1 MRPATDADEEDV
13 ATSIALVTLCGSL
26 AILLLP
32 LLRSPFGLDVH
43 AFGVWVGA
51 SVHDVGQ
58 VVATGDRVPGAL
70 ETAVVVKLSRV
81 LLLAPLVALVVLHR
95 RRTVPATS
103 SAARPPVLPFFV
115 AAFVVAVLVRAT
127 GLVPTSALDAVQHV
141 QSVLLVAALFA
152 LGTGIDVPHLLRTG
166 GRSLVLGLSSWVLV
180 AGVSLAG
187 VHLLHVGA
195 DRGGPPAPT
204 SADAWAGR
212 GPGVG
217 PWAVGRAW
225 AGRRAWAAW
234 PGVGR
239 AWGVPRGR
247 AWAGRVGT
255 PVGVPTTSPGRP
267 PRDTHGSL
275 HVGAPMGVP
284 VGAPQASDRAWD
296 RQGCRPPTGAPVP
309 HLPTSRQAWV
319 RGTGRGNPWVSP
331 PVARAT
337 TSDTHGSLHVGA
349 PMGVPVG
356 VPVGAPGRAGPQSPN
371 SASTTGT
378 VVRRGG
384 ACDPSI
390 RSTSSRAACRPTSTG
405 S

>member
-1 MRPATDADEEDV
+1 MLRALPRPTSPLAALVPGLLVVALATVLALGLERLTNVLTASTVAVALGALVRSTGAFRPSWKPATGFASKRLLRIAVVLLGLQLPLSQVRDLGWGGVVLVVGVVVVTFTGTQLLGRALGLGRDRSLLVATGFSICGASAIAAVRPATDADEEDV

-95 RRTVPATS
+95 RRTVPTTS

-115 AAFVVAVLVRAT
+115 AAFVAAVLVRAT

-187 VHLLHVGA
+187 VHLLHVG
-195 DRGGPPAPT
+195 G
-204 SADAWAGR
+204 
-212 GPGVG
+212 
-217 PWAVGRAW
+217 
-225 AGRRAWAAW
+225 
-234 PGVGR
+234 
-239 AWGVPRGR
+239 
-247 AWAGRVGT
+247 
-255 PVGVPTTSPGRP
+255 
-267 PRDTHGSL
+267 
-275 HVGAPMGVP
+275 
-284 VGAPQASDRAWD
+284 
-296 RQGCRPPTGAPVP
+296 
-309 HLPTSRQAWV
+309 
-319 RGTGRGNPWVSP
+319 
-331 PVARAT
+331 
-337 TSDTHGSLHVGA
+337 
-349 PMGVPVG
+349 
-356 VPVGAPGRAGPQSPN
+356 
-371 SASTTGT
+371 
-378 VVRRGG
+378 
-384 ACDPSI
+384 
-390 RSTSSRAACRPTSTG
+390 
-405 S
+405 